1 MPEYNLYQFD
11 SVLKKI
17 YDRLDKVECCCA
29 STNGANIGLGE
40 GIFYK
45 KNKYNIFQFKSLI
58 AGDNISLV
66 STNNSITINS
76 IGSTVDCQNIKDCI
90 GIDSLG
96 APNKYLNEQGNFVTV
111 SGSGF
116 SCSDLST
123 CSTTNLPEGTNLY
136 YTSLRAITALTGQN
150 ISIFA
155 NDSGYITS
163 SSLTPYLTIASAVS
177 TYQPIGTYATAT
189 NSMNFTNKTGNISQ
203 WANDSGYITASA
215 LSPYLLSSIAS
226 STYEPIITPGT
237 TAQYWR
243 GDKTWQPFPTI
254 TSGTVTSV
262 SMTTPTGL
270 DITGSPITTSGTL
283 GLTFTS
289 GYSIPTISS
298 QTNWDTAYTN
308 RITSLTTTGTSGAAT
323 LIGNTLNI
331 PQYSGG
337 GSGTVT
343 NVSAL
348 TLGTTGTD
356 LSSSVANS
364 TTTPVITLN
373 VPTASA
379 INRGVLSS
387 TDWST
392 FNNKLDTSTG
402 LYYINRATSGF
413 TTITGAGSGISY
425 SYEIPA
431 GTMIIG
437 DIATTD
443 LFVDRTGGTG
453 NMTIRFYFNTTNS
466 ISGAILAGTA
476 NYANTNLYAGITRTF
491 SVESSTVTNAFNTG
505 ASASGDIPSG
515 GASAMSVLN
524 IDWSVPQWIIIHISM
539 AGTGSATCKMFRM
552 YK

>member
-1 MPEYNLYQFD
+1 MCIVTNISKSDCLL
-11 SVLKKI
+11 VLK
-17 YDRLDKVECCCA
+17 DSSGNV
-29 STNGANIGLGE
+29 
-40 GIFYK
+40 
-45 KNKYNIFQFKSLI
+45 I
-58 AGDNISLV
+58 AEFNATETTFAYSEY
-66 STNNSITINS
+66 TFT
-76 IGSTVDCQNIKDCI
+76 IKDYRNTYEI
-90 GIDSLG
+90 KLDDVDLINGGTYTTFDLLYT
-96 APNKYLNEQGNFVTV
+96 YLVGLRTDCRCECGGGGGGTV
-111 SGSGF
+111 S
-116 SCSDLST
+116 
-123 CSTTNLPEGTNLY
+123 
-136 YTSLRAITALTGQN
+136 
-150 ISIFA
+150 
-155 NDSGYITS
+155 
-163 SSLTPYLTIASAVS
+163 
-177 TYQPIGTYATAT
+177 
-189 NSMNFTNKTGNISQ
+189 
-203 WANDSGYITASA
+203 
-215 LSPYLLSSIAS
+215 
-226 STYEPIITPGT
+226 
-237 TAQYWR
+237 
-243 GDKTWQPFPTI
+243 
-254 TSGTVTSV
+254 
-262 SMTTPTGL
+262 
-270 DITGSPITTSGTL
+270 
-283 GLTFTS
+283 
-289 GYSIPTISS
+289 
-298 QTNWDTAYTN
+298 
-308 RITSLTTTGTSGAAT
+308 
-323 LIGNTLNI
+323 
-331 PQYSGG
+331 
-337 GSGTVT
+337 

-379 INRGVLSS
+379 TNRGVLSS

-392 FNNKLDTSTG
+392 FNNKLDTSIG

-413 TTITGAGSGISY
+413 TPIVGATSGISY

-476 NYANTNLYAGITRTF
+476 TYANTNLYAGITRTF

-515 GASAMSVLN
+515 VASAMSVLN